1 MDYQKLDTS
10 LALAVDAE
18 GRAPD
23 ARDLS
28 VLVRLVAPPSDVQLE
43 QLQGAGV
50 DSAAAGRTVVTGTL
64 SRRDVETL
72 SGQPWVLSLTLS
84 AQRRPTGPT

>member
-1 MDYQKLDTS
+1 MDYRKLDTS

-18 GRAPD
+18 GRAPES
-23 ARDLS
+23 RDLS
-28 VLVRLVAPPSDVQLE
+28 VLVRLTAPPSDVQLA
-43 QLQGAGV
+43 QLHGAGV
-50 DSAAAGRTVVTGTL
+50 RSAVPGRTVVTGTL

-84 AQRRPTGPT
+84 ARRRPA